1 MSAWP
6 AAALPALLPALLL
19 VPAIAALALLGINLA
34 IRYGLRAPRLVD
46 PATPAGRGL
55 PFSEVRIATVRG
67 RGLRAWWIPPAGAK
81 AAPCPALVVLHG
93 WGGNAATMLP
103 LAPPFHAA
111 GYGLLLVEARNH
123 GASDGDNFSS
133 LPRFAEDMDS
143 AVAWLQA
150 RPDVDARRIGLV
162 GHSVGA
168 AAALLAASRRR
179 DIAAVVSIAAFA
191 HPETLMRRYL
201 AAKRVPYL
209 PFGWYVLRYVQ
220 RVIGHRFADIAP
232 LRSIAGVRCPVLL
245 VHGLDDETVPAD
257 DARLIHSRRPDERTQ
272 LLLIAGSHD
281 DYAEMDKGLDAALAF
296 IDAAMQQAGVEAS
309 ARATNDTAKAAAAPA
324 TQPAASASKDAAHA
338 AEDCDMAR
346 GASEENRQQQRDDS
360 SARDERLKA
369 GGSAAPAVG
378 GQAANAAARPAPA
391 YS

>member
-1 MSAWP
+1 MSAW
-6 AAALPALLPALLL
+6 AGGLSTFALLAG
-19 VPAIAALALLGINLA
+19 IAALALLGINLA

-67 RGLRAWWIPPAGAK
+67 RGLRAWWIPPAGAN
-81 AAPCPALVVLHG
+81 APRCPALVVLHG

-143 AVAWLQA
+143 AIAWLQA
-150 RPDVDARRIGLV
+150 RPDVDARRIGLI

-168 AAALLAASRRR
+168 AAALLVASRRS
-179 DIAAVVSIAAFA
+179 DIAAVLSIAAFA

-201 AAKRVPYL
+201 AAKHVPYL

-220 RVIGHRFADIAP
+220 RVIGHRFAEIAP

-296 IDAAMQQAGVEAS
+296 VDAALQP
-309 ARATNDTAKAAAAPA
+309 AKPAAAATVPA
-324 TQPAASASKDAAHA
+324 DTVSGEKLA
-338 AEDCDMAR
+338 
-346 GASEENRQQQRDDS
+346 
-360 SARDERLKA
+360 
-369 GGSAAPAVG
+369 G
-378 GQAANAAARPAPA
+378 GQAARSAARPAPA